1 MARPALSASRATDIL
16 DLFAAFPGRTFTMSE
31 IMKATGV
38 NVASCHA
45 VLSVLLARGYLEKR
59 QKEYRL
65 GRALVALGQAAEQT
79 HPLVRR
85 AQKAAE
91 ALRHEL
97 RVAVLLSTL
106 AGEEILALSS
116 LRDEDGRSARLQTGQ
131 RIRMVPPN
139 GVHFVA
145 WGSSDLAEEWL
156 ERSQSK
162 DECEIAQWRRSIEL
176 TRKRGYQVTLRREQ
190 TPEFADLMSH
200 LAQGSPPLAYRSEG
214 ARIADHGWT
223 LEQPE
228 AIMEDAEY
236 SVALIAAPIFDQQG
250 DAVLSLSLGGFVAPL
265 TGVKIRELAEH
276 LLGACLQVMRE
287 DRGG

>member
-16 DLFAAFPGRTFTMSE
+16 DLFAAFPGKTFTMSE
-31 IMKATGV
+31 IMRATGI

-45 VLSVLLARGYLEKR
+45 VLSVLLRCGYLEKR

-65 GRALVALGQAAEQT
+65 GRALIPLGQAAEQT

-91 ALRHEL
+91 RLRQEL
-97 RVAVLLSTL
+97 GVAVLLSTL

-116 LRDEDGRSARLQTGQ
+116 LRDQGGRSARLQTGQ

-145 WGSSDLAEEWL
+145 WGSAELAEEWL
-156 ERSQSK
+156 ARSQSK
-162 DECEIAQWRRSIEL
+162 DEREIAQWRRSIEL
-176 TRKRGYQVTLRREQ
+176 TRQRGYQVTLRREQ
-190 TPEFADLMSH
+190 TPEFADLMSR

-214 ARIADHGWT
+214 ARVADHGWT
-223 LEQPE
+223 LEPPE
-228 AIMEDAEY
+228 EIIDDAEY
-236 SVALIAAPIFDQQG
+236 SVALIAAPIFEQEG
-250 DAVLSLSLGGFVAPL
+250 DAVLSLSLGGFAAPL
-265 TGVKIRELAEH
+265 TGAKIAELAKQ
-276 LLGACLQVMRE
+276 LVGACLQVMRE